1 MFLYR
6 MFSYDQVANQRNAI
20 SALQLEGCCKPVP
33 AREGEKSTEPA
44 TLMKWYRLDDGVMG
58 GKSESE
64 HVPLEDGAV
73 LHFKGT
79 INTNGGGF
87 CSIRSK
93 FTDRFMDSTAKAIKI
108 VFRGD
113 GKTYKLLVSDGN
125 PSMGPFAK
133 SPSWQADL
141 VTKRLENDDEWEEIT
156 VPFSS
161 FLPNFGGPSA
171 KPEEDKAKYT
181 FKAEDMRELGL
192 MLSMKLSNASPNPTE
207 TFGRGIFTFSLAIK
221 SMEIM
226 KSD

>member
-6 MFSYDQVANQRNAI
+6 MFSYDQAANQRNAI
-20 SALQLEGCCKPVP
+20 SALQLEGCCKHAP
-33 AREGEKSTEPA
+33 ASGGEMSTEPT

-64 HVPLEDGAV
+64 HVPLEDGVV

-93 FTDRFMDSTAKAIKI
+93 FTEPFMDSTAKAIKV

-113 GKTYKLLVSDGN
+113 GKTYKLLLSDGN

-141 VTKRLENDDEWEEIT
+141 VTKRLENEDEWEEIT
-156 VPFSS
+156 IPFSL

-171 KPEEDKAKYT
+171 KPEEDKAKYA
-181 FKAEDMRELGL
+181 FKAEEMREIGL
-192 MLSMKLSNASPNPTE
+192 MLSMKLSNASPNPIE
-207 TFGRGIFTFSLAIK
+207 TYGTGIFPFSLAIK
-221 SMEIM
+221 STEIM
-226 KSD
+226 KSE